1 MGGCVLGSEVGDR
14 GGEEWEKKR
23 KPKTKTT
30 GNVEVC
36 VCVSGGGGG
45 RGGHVRYIQ
54 RKKDIKESR
63 HKKECLL

>member
-36 VCVSGGGGG
+36 VCVGGGGG
-45 RGGHVRYIQ
+45 GGEGGACQVHT
-54 RKKDIKESR
+54 KKDIKESR